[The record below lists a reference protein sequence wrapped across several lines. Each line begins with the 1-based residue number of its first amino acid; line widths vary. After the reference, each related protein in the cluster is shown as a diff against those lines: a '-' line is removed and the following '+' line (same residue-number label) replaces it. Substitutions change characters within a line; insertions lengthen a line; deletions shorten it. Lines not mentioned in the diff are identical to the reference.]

1 MASVRKVVKNCAW
14 EFAKRQRRCARD
26 KSHIIAAGEKCLV
39 VKENMAKK
47 NYCLQCAKLIISC
60 AKKDIEELCVQLWE
74 INKE

>member
-26 KSHIIAAGEKCLV
+26 KSHIITAGEKCLT

-47 NYCLQCAKLIISC
+47 NYCLQCVELIINC
-60 AKKDIEELCVQLWE
+60 AKKNIEELCLQLRE